1 MATWSDC
8 VVPIPGSSD
17 VVATISCLEPLF
29 AKVVQAAAALA
40 GVALFVMLLV
50 GGFKFLFSGGDQKQ
64 LEGAKGTVTHAILGL
79 AVIAVAY
86 LILRT
91 IEVFTGVRV
100 TNFSVPTGP

>member
-1 MATWSDC
+1 MFTIFAKELETA
-8 VVPIPGSSD
+8 PGTD
-17 VVATISCLEPLF
+17 VVTIHSLETLF
-29 AKVVQAAAALA
+29 SNVVQAAAALA
-40 GVALFVMLLV
+40 GIALFIMLLV

-64 LEGAKGTVTHAILGL
+64 LEGARGTVTNAIIGL

-91 IEVFTGVRV
+91 IEVFTGVQV